1 MAALLRALEVELNMM
16 PVQEAAYRT
25 WRLEVSDLC
34 SLKFTHVDVSS
45 DQSPS
50 FMKVT
55 HANYATIY
63 DASGTAQ
70 QKEASAENRALATM
84 LRRSCAHTDSESITT
99 TTDPDERTS
108 GTHLLRMIDELH
120 RTRMSTCLCQE
131 ERDRLK
137 VLPKIRIAGFSECQT
152 CLRVWTDSISRDVN
166 AVNQYATRDVT
177 LPDGTVRK
185 VHLKLKVNQ
194 LKSLN

>member
-1 MAALLRALEVELNMM
+1 MA
-16 PVQEAAYRT
+16 PAAI
-25 WRLEVSDLC
+25 
-34 SLKFTHVDVSS
+34 H
-45 DQSPS
+45 
-50 FMKVT
+50 
-55 HANYATIY
+55 

-137 VLPKIRIAGFSECQT
+137 VLPKIRIAGFFRLSDMPT
-152 CLRVWTDSISRDVN
+152 GVDRFNLSRR
-166 AVNQYATRDVT
+166 QRGE
-177 LPDGTVRK
+177 LVRHK
-185 VHLKLKVNQ
+185 KRHA
-194 LKSLN
+194 S